1 MSPQYPTKAERRKYG
16 ASLES
21 RPLSF
26 LSRIFGEK
34 RERDGLQ
41 PLYGSIVAAGRDP
54 AWYREGGVP
63 DTLDG
68 RFDMIA
74 AILSLVLLRLER
86 EGEAARR
93 ESVLLAEIFI
103 EDMDGTLRQIGIG
116 DMMVGKH
123 VGRIM
128 GALGGRLGAFRA
140 AFAGERELEE
150 AVRRNIFR
158 DAPPGD
164 DAVAVVTSQL
174 ASLHARLQETDLQ
187 SLLRGALP

>member
-1 MSPQYPTKAERRKYG
+1 MSV
-16 ASLES
+16 
-21 RPLSF
+21 

-34 RERDGLQ
+34 RQREALL
-41 PLYGSIVAAGRDP
+41 PLYRAIVAAGRDP
-54 AWYREGGVP
+54 AWYREGRVP

-68 RFDMIA
+68 RFDTIA

-93 ESVLLAEIFI
+93 ESVLLTEIFV

-116 DMMVGKH
+116 DMLVGKH

-140 AFAGERELEE
+140 AFAGERSLEE
-150 AVRRNIFR
+150 AVRRNVFR
-158 DAPPGD
+158 DAPPDEG
-164 DAVAVVTSQL
+164 AVTAVSSRL
-174 ASLHARLQETDLQ
+174 RALHGRLEAAELE
-187 SLLRGALP
+187 SLLRGDLP

>member
-1 MSPQYPTKAERRKYG
+1 M
-16 ASLES
+16 
-21 RPLSF
+21 SF

-34 RERDGLQ
+34 RQREALL
-41 PLYGSIVAAGRDP
+41 PLYRAIVAAGRDP
-54 AWYREGGVP
+54 AWYREGRVP

-68 RFDMIA
+68 RFDTIA

-93 ESVLLAEIFI
+93 ESVLLTEIFV

-116 DMMVGKH
+116 DMLVGKH

-140 AFAGERELEE
+140 AFAGERSLEE
-150 AVRRNIFR
+150 AVRRNVFR
-158 DAPPGD
+158 DAPPDEG
-164 DAVAVVTSQL
+164 AVTAVSSRL
-174 ASLHARLQETDLQ
+174 RALHGRLEAAELE
-187 SLLRGALP
+187 SLLRGDLP

>member
-1 MSPQYPTKAERRKYG
+1 
-16 ASLES
+16 
-21 RPLSF
+21 LSV

-34 RERDGLQ
+34 RQREALL
-41 PLYGSIVAAGRDP
+41 PLYRAIVAAGRDP
-54 AWYREGGVP
+54 AWYREGRVP

-68 RFDMIA
+68 RFDTIA

-93 ESVLLAEIFI
+93 ESVLLTEIFV

-116 DMMVGKH
+116 DMLVGKH

-140 AFAGERELEE
+140 AFAGERSLEE
-150 AVRRNIFR
+150 AVRRNVFR
-158 DAPPGD
+158 DAPPDEG
-164 DAVAVVTSQL
+164 AVTAVSSRL
-174 ASLHARLQETDLQ
+174 RALHGRLEAAELE
-187 SLLRGALP
+187 SLLRGDLP